1 MNDEAREPRQAAQ
14 VLQIIYD
21 LLRQRE
27 AWPTFRTVDLRIDR
41 LLHIEDSR
49 AALAAIPALYLQRP
63 WRATG
68 FYDADEV
75 RLSLRGVE
83 ICEGGPDD
91 LNLLAVFIRWL
102 VQVEQALDEFDDSDL
117 VVTSVEFANTIGLRI
132 EQPSSVDSR
141 DGSAS
146 VSSDS
151 IGTTPIAGGE
161 VSSSRA
167 GEPGDEASDVS
178 APLDPE
184 IAANR
189 AALIRLR
196 LLADLLPRFW
206 GGAGYLEAWRWQY
219 HIDRQMLRPYRHVD
233 GVEQLLAYGDQ
244 QRHEQ
249 QQRQEIIAQVAYTSA
264 GFDVLGSAA
273 TDEDSTAEAQ
283 SSEARLSQDADQLEV
298 MLTLLRPEI
307 VVSAGDQLRKHQYDD
322 AIFAAY
328 RRVESYLQERA
339 RLPGTI
345 GDPLVKQAFEEI
357 AQPIQISA
365 RSQDSHRLAELLR
378 GALGLLKGDR
388 SHKDKPALPCRST
401 RECLRQLAQAS
412 ALLDLLDRDVSVAP
426 SLRGYHHGGDVLD
439 LWVERASAQS
449 QVWLD
454 DHLCEIISHQ
464 PGSLALD
471 VTGIPSGE
479 HDVFIVDGTR
489 TSLVTPIWLEMEAP
503 RNAWYRVKEINVP
516 LFSDSTGTERLPATG
531 LRLTV
536 LESGVPSERIVP
548 TVNTYHVGDYV
559 EWHWD
564 VTARSGASG
573 DGNVVSTLGPTW
585 VHDRPGQELTR
596 IWEKSIL
603 FDGDPI
609 APAHEARLMKITLEP
624 ERLLMRLGE
633 KAPVRLLGHY
643 TDGVAI
649 WADPINSFKATVSD
663 ESTVHA
669 NGGTLIA
676 KGYGTASLRVEHDGR
691 YGSSAVQVAS
701 HPAGTLADVLTGLPP
716 VAGIAWAMDGLIVS
730 TRTSELRRLT
740 LDGKY
745 QIVAGVPTQPP
756 THGGTDNISA
766 AGNGDLAIRLVGHGD
781 VLVLDAASEY
791 RKSRWIPRG
800 QAGAVMAMTWHDNN
814 LILGFNTG
822 IILRVHPDGSVA
834 ELASLGPV
842 VTSLSRTEDALLV
855 LTGSGERKLWH
866 IPFDRPDGKRDLLA
880 EAERVAVNKM
890 AWLNG
895 GIYLT
900 EFHGGRVL
908 KLENG
913 QVLAVATGIENP
925 DELTAA
931 PDGTIFI
938 AEFGR
943 GAVRRIFSP

>member
-1 MNDEAREPRQAAQ
+1 VNDEAREPRQAAQ

-21 LLRQRE
+21 LLRQRG
-27 AWPTFRTVDLRIDR
+27 AWPTFRTVDLRLDR
-41 LLHIEDSR
+41 VLHIEDSR

-83 ICEGGPDD
+83 ICDGGSND

-102 VQVEQALDEFDDSDL
+102 VQSEQALDPLDDSDL
-117 VVTSVEFANTIGLRI
+117 FVTSVEFANAIGLRV
-132 EQPSSVDSR
+132 EPVASTDSA
-141 DGSAS
+141 DGSAAGNS
-146 VSSDS
+146 DEIEAEQIADGEMSSP
-151 IGTTPIAGGE
+151 TPGE
-161 VSSSRA
+161 SPS
-167 GEPGDEASDVS
+167 DQASDVPT
-178 APLDPE
+178 PLDPE
-184 IAANR
+184 IEANR
-189 AALIRLR
+189 AALNRLR
-196 LLADLLPRFW
+196 LLADLVPRFW
-206 GGAGYLEAWRWQY
+206 GGAGYQEPWRWQY

-233 GVEQLLAYGDQ
+233 GVEQLLDYADQ

-249 QQRQEIIAQVAYTSA
+249 QQRQEAIAQVAYANPGT
-264 GFDVLGSAA
+264 DVPGS
-273 TDEDSTAEAQ
+273 TTMDEGSTEDVET
-283 SSEARLSQDADQLEV
+283 SEARLSQDADQLEV

-307 VVSAGDQLRKHQYDD
+307 VASAGDQLRNHQYDD

-345 GDPLVKQAFEEI
+345 GDPLVKQAFGEI
-357 AQPIQISA
+357 AQPIRISI

-426 SLRGYHHGGDVLD
+426 SLHGYHHRGDILD

-471 VTGIPSGE
+471 VSGIPSGE
-479 HDVFIVDGTR
+479 HDLFIVDGTR
-489 TSLVTPIWLEMEAP
+489 TSPVTPIWLEMEAP
-503 RNAWYRVKEINVP
+503 RDAWYRVKEVSMP
-516 LFSDSTGTERLPATG
+516 LFSDSAGTKRLPAAG

-548 TVNTYHVGDYV
+548 TVSTYRVGDYV

-564 VTARSGASG
+564 VTANSRSSRHGS
-573 DGNVVSTLGPTW
+573 VLTLGPTW
-585 VHDRPGQELTR
+585 VRDRPGQAPTR
-596 IWEKSIL
+596 IWEKSVL

-609 APAHEARLMKITLEP
+609 APAREARLMKITLEP

-643 TDGVAI
+643 TDGVAT
-649 WADPINSFKATVSD
+649 WAEPINGFKVTVSD
-663 ESTVHA
+663 ESVAHS
-669 NGGTLIA
+669 NGCSLIA
-676 KGYGTASLRVEHDGR
+676 KGYGTAALRVEHDGR

-716 VAGIAWAMDGLIVS
+716 VAGIAWALDGLIVS
-730 TRTSELRRLT
+730 TRTSELWRLT
-740 LDGKY
+740 LDGRY

-756 THGGTDNISA
+756 THGGTDSISA
-766 AGNGDLAIRLVGHGD
+766 AANGDLAIRLVGHGD

-791 RKSRWIPRG
+791 RKSRWVSRKE
-800 QAGAVMAMTWHDNN
+800 AGTVMAMTWDDSD
-814 LILGFNTG
+814 LIL
-822 IILRVHPDGSVA
+822 
-834 ELASLGPV
+834 AS
-842 VTSLSRTEDALLV
+842 TQE
-855 LTGSGERKLWH
+855 
-866 IPFDRPDGKRDLLA
+866 
-880 EAERVAVNKM
+880 
-890 AWLNG
+890 
-895 GIYLT
+895 
-900 EFHGGRVL
+900 
-908 KLENG
+908 
-913 QVLAVATGIENP
+913 
-925 DELTAA
+925 
-931 PDGTIFI
+931 
-938 AEFGR
+938 
-943 GAVRRIFSP
+943 